1 MIIQSDSISLNSHRS
16 YEETTI
22 RNYSLSV
29 WDNRTGETVRNNVSE
44 VNRYTE
50 NDDFS
55 EEGQSESTSSE
66 KENTGS
72 MRDLMEQ
79 FRSTQSIQGSII
91 KDRIKTID
99 EIKQQ
104 SIDYLLYLLFGKKV
118 KAPDLSIYASE
129 DNVPFTS
136 DTIAGAGNI
145 GQGGHYDSY
154 FSYSEKE
161 VTSFHTKGTVVTADG
176 HRHSFNIDL
185 NMSRSFQ
192 IAAQESIDFGA
203 PNLCDPLVINLSSNT
218 AQVSDQKFF
227 FDIDS
232 DGKMDEISYLNSGS
246 GYLALDKNND
256 GIINDGSELFG
267 TASGDGF
274 LDLSAY
280 DDDKNGWIDEADAI
294 FDKLLIWTKDSS
306 GNDKLCAIGKAGV
319 GAIYLGSSETEFSLK
334 SGSNATN
341 AVIRKT
347 GIFLYENGGCGTLQQ
362 LDLAT

>member
-1 MIIQSDSISLNSHRS
+1 MIIQSDSISLNSHRI

-22 RNYSLSV
+22 RNSSLSI
-29 WDNRTGETVRNNVSE
+29 WNNRTGETASSNVSE
-44 VNRYTE
+44 VDRYTE
-50 NDDFS
+50 NSNFGD
-55 EEGQSESTSSE
+55 ENESESTNSE
-66 KENTGS
+66 NESTGS

-91 KDRIKTID
+91 KDRIKTMD

-104 SIDYLLYLLFGKKV
+104 SIDYLFYLLFGKKV

-129 DNVPFTS
+129 DAPSASDITASTQNVGT
-136 DTIAGAGNI
+136 G
-145 GQGGHYDSY
+145 GQYDSY

-161 VTSFHTKGTVVTADG
+161 VTSFHTKGTVVTRDG
-176 HRHSFNIDL
+176 RKHSFNIDVT
-185 NMSRSFQ
+185 MSRSFQ
-192 IAAQESIDFGA
+192 IAASESIDFGA
-203 PNLCDPLVINLSSNT
+203 PNLCDPLVINLDTNT
-218 AQVSDQKFF
+218 ATVSDQKFF

-232 DGKMDEISYLNSGS
+232 DGKMDKISYLNSGS

-256 GIINDGSELFG
+256 GVINNGSELFG
-267 TASGDGF
+267 TTSGDGF
-274 LDLSAY
+274 ADLSAY
-280 DDDKNGWIDEADAI
+280 DEDNNGWIDEADKI

-306 GNDKLCAIGKAGV
+306 GKDQLCAIGKAGV

-334 SGSNATN
+334 SGTNTTN

-347 GIFLYENGGCGTLQQ
+347 GMFLYEDGGSGTLQQ